1 MGLIKPERVKEL
13 ETDMKA
19 NFQKGIESEKVDTS
33 HLAFSMVVPSNSAS
47 NTYEWMGEM
56 VDVTEWVGPR
66 KLGNV
71 QMIVYEVHNKS
82 WENSIKVTE
91 MDLMNNNLAG
101 RYLNA
106 QALGTRI
113 KSHPAK
119 LNYEVLAN
127 GHLNLC
133 YDGQNFF
140 DKEHPVYEKND
151 GTGKV
156 NLVSNMDDSGEEGSL
171 AWYLMDTTDITLP
184 MITQPRTQIRFMTNG
199 RTDESEA
206 FFMEKE
212 IKFGA
217 DYYGNVGYGFWYKAY
232 RSTAPLTPENLKKA
246 YLAMTA
252 FEANGGRSLG
262 VSPNLLVIP
271 KLLKFKA
278 IDVLKRTIIDGST
291 NPLYELLEVLESG
304 HLNTVPKTEG

>member
-1 MGLIKPERVKEL
+1 MALVKPERIKEL
-13 ETDMKA
+13 ETDMKI
-19 NFQKGIESEKVDTS
+19 NFQQGVEHKKVDES

-66 KLGNV
+66 KLGDV
-71 QMIVYEVHNKS
+71 QMLVYEIHNKS

-91 MDLMNNNLAG
+91 MDLINNNLAG
-101 RYLNA
+101 RYINA
-106 QALGTRI
+106 QALGVKI

-119 LNYEVLAN
+119 LNFEMLGK
-127 GHLNLC
+127 GHLNPC
-133 YDGQNFF
+133 FDGQNFF
-140 DKEHPVYEKND
+140 DHEHPVYEKND
-151 GTGKV
+151 GTGAV
-156 NLVSNMDDSGEEGSL
+156 TFASNMDDSGEEGAL
-171 AWYLMDTTDITLP
+171 AWYLMDTTGLALP
-184 MITQPRTQIRFMTNG
+184 MVTQPRTQIRFMTNG
-199 RTDESEA
+199 RSDESEA

-246 YLAMTA
+246 YLAMSA
-252 FEANGGRSLG
+252 FTANGGDSLG

-271 KLLKFKA
+271 KLMKFEA
-278 IDVLKRTIIDGST
+278 ADVLKRTIIDGST
-291 NPLYELLEVLESG
+291 NSMYDLLEVLESH
-304 HLNTVPKTEG
+304 HLNRVYK